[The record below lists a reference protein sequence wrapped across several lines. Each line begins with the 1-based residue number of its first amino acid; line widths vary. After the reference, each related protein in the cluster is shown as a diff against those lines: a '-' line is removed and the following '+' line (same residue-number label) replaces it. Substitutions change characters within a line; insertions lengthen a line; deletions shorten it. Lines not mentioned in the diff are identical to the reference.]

1 MIIEFNSSLK
11 KIKKIKIEEERI
23 QMNLNDIDYI
33 IKLATEYI
41 TNIKETMEFYQWKYW
56 EEEKKVRIN
65 YDKTAVNRLEDAR
78 YNYSYRE
85 NDLKPLIH
93 S

>member
-1 MIIEFNSSLK
+1 
-11 KIKKIKIEEERI
+11 
-23 QMNLNDIDYI
+23 MNLNDIDYI